1 MDLYRRAAS
10 LRKEESFQN
19 SDITFLEVNG
29 NLLSFTRG
37 GGATSSDEYL
47 VLANL
52 GQEASSFSLSNKDIS
67 QAQILLT
74 NVGLQTNSV
83 ELSHSLVV
91 EPGKFYVLK
100 ISRITQALKTEF

>member
-19 SDITFLEVNG
+19 SDITFLEING
-29 NLLSFTRG
+29 NLLSFTR

-52 GQEASSFSLSNKDIS
+52 GQEASIFSLSNKDIT